1 MKITNYCPNFL
12 ALLIAHH
19 PMIASVAAPSHMRAF
34 CHHRRRLTSLISVVV
49 TCTGCSTMRSRQ
61 RVSMRAIWL
70 TACSVCHRSMRMV
83 SPFIK
88 VVTLSRII
96 SVSCVWMC
104 WTETMLSRSCN
115 TTGTSCVM
123 YRVRHPESRVMQRQ
137 MSMAAMM
144 AKIALQASPI
154 FRWL

>member
-1 MKITNYCPNFL
+1 MKITTYCPNFL

-19 PMIASVAAPSHMRAF
+19 PMIASVAAPSHMRAV
-34 CHHRRRLTSLISVVV
+34 CHHRKRLTSLTSVVF
-49 TCTGCSTMRSRQ
+49 TSTGCSTMRSRQ

-83 SPFIK
+83 SPLII

-96 SVSCVWMC
+96 SVSWVWMC
-104 WTETMLSRSCN
+104 CTDTMLSRSCN

-123 YRVRHPESRVMQRQ
+123 YRVLHPVSKVMHKQ

-144 AKIALQASPI
+144 AKIAIQASPM
-154 FRWL
+154 FFWL

>member
-1 MKITNYCPNFL
+1 MKITTYCPNFL

-34 CHHRRRLTSLISVVV
+34 CHHRSRLTSRSSVVF
-49 TCTGCSTMRSRQ
+49 TSTGCSTTRSRH

-70 TACSVCHRSMRMV
+70 TACKVCHLSMRMV
-83 SPFIK
+83 SPLIM
-88 VVTLSRII
+88 VVTESRII
-96 SVSCVWMC
+96 KVSCVWMC

-144 AKIALQASPI
+144 AKIALQASPM
-154 FRWL
+154 FFWL